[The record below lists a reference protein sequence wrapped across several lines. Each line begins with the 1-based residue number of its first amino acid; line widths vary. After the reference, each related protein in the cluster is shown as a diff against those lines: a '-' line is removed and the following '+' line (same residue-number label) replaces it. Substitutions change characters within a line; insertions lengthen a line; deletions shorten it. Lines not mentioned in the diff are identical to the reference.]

1 MLRNIA
7 VAGILALGLGGCGVE
22 SSDYAKAEEACSPFG
37 GVEFTEGT
45 MAKCK
50 NGLLIKRI
58 EVLKGIQAR

>member
-37 GVEFTEGT
+37 GVEFTDGT
-45 MAKCK
+45 MAKC
-50 NGLLIKRI
+50 
-58 EVLKGIQAR
+58 QAN